1 MGLQYLKNVSTLK
14 LDDDL
19 CNGCGMCIN
28 VCPHNVL
35 AIVDR
40 KINIENKDSCMECS
54 ACVKNCPQEALS
66 VNPGVGCAYAILMGM
81 IKGTAPNCDC

>member
-1 MGLQYLKNVSTLK
+1 MGLKYLKNVSSLK
-14 LDDDL
+14 LDAEL
-19 CNGCGMCIN
+19 CNGCEMCIN

-35 AIVDR
+35 AIADR
-40 KINIENKDSCMECS
+40 KVHIENKDSCMECS

-66 VNPGVGCAYAILMGM
+66 VNPGVGCAYAILVGM

>member
-1 MGLQYLKNVSTLK
+1 MSLQYIKNVSTLK
-14 LDDDL
+14 FDPKL
-19 CNGCGMCIN
+19 CNGCGMCLN

-35 AIVDR
+35 SIVDK
-40 KINIENKDSCMECS
+40 KINIKHKDSCMECS

-66 VNPGVGCAYAILMGM
+66 VNPGVGCAYAILIGM